1 MASIQYLSDRNLYF
15 DNRDGDHSL
24 ERITDDPTG
33 KPAAKYVNAG
43 KPIPRAVFD
52 LFKMVGPAE
61 DKDASTDQVEDK
73 SATTQP
79 AEDQSRRRVIGSA
92 NAQEVQEAQAEADA
106 TPVASITC
114 GAPTASGGACGINM
128 GDDGLCRYDS
138 HNQATGRT
146 AAG

>member
-1 MASIQYLSDRNLYF
+1 MASTEYLSDRNLYF

-33 KPAAKYVNAG
+33 KPASKYVNAG
-43 KPIPRAVFD
+43 KPIPRAVYD
-52 LFKMVGPAE
+52 LFKMEGPAE

-73 SATTQP
+73 SATSSG
-79 AEDQSRRRVIGSA
+79 EDQRRRRVIGSA
-92 NAQEVQEAQAEADA
+92 NSGEVQEAQAQADA

-114 GAPTASGGACGINM
+114 GAPTASGGACGIHL
-128 GDDGLCRYDS
+128 GDDGLWRYDS

>member
-1 MASIQYLSDRNLYF
+1 MASTEYLSDRNLYF

-33 KPAAKYVNAG
+33 KPASKYVNAG

-52 LFKMVGPAE
+52 LFKMEGPAE

-73 SATTQP
+73 SATSSG
-79 AEDQSRRRVIGSA
+79 EDQRRRRVIGSA
-92 NAQEVQEAQAEADA
+92 NSGEVQEAQAQAAA

-114 GAPTASGGACGINM
+114 GAPTASGGACGIHL

>member
-1 MASIQYLSDRNLYF
+1 MASTEYLSARNLYF

-33 KPAAKYVNAG
+33 KPASKYVNAG

-52 LFKMVGPAE
+52 LFKMEGPAE

-73 SATTQP
+73 SATSSG
-79 AEDQSRRRVIGSA
+79 EDQRRRRVIGSA
-92 NAQEVQEAQAEADA
+92 NSGEVQEAQAQADA

-114 GAPTASGGACGINM
+114 GAPTASGGACGIHL

-146 AAG
+146 AAE

>member
-1 MASIQYLSDRNLYF
+1 MASTEYLSDRNLYF

-33 KPAAKYVNAG
+33 KPASKYVNAG
-43 KPIPRAVFD
+43 QPIPRAVFD
-52 LFKMVGPAE
+52 LFKMEGPAE

-73 SATTQP
+73 SATSSG
-79 AEDQSRRRVIGSA
+79 EDQRRRRVIGSA
-92 NAQEVQEAQAEADA
+92 NSGEVQEAQAQADA

-114 GAPTASGGACGINM
+114 GAPTASGGACGIHL

>member
-1 MASIQYLSDRNLYF
+1 M
-15 DNRDGDHSL
+15 
-24 ERITDDPTG
+24 E
-33 KPAAKYVNAG
+33 
-43 KPIPRAVFD
+43 
-52 LFKMVGPAE
+52 GPAE

-73 SATTQP
+73 SATSSG
-79 AEDQSRRRVIGSA
+79 EDQRRRRVIGSA
-92 NAQEVQEAQAEADA
+92 NSGEVQEAQAQADA

-114 GAPTASGGACGINM
+114 GAPTASGGACGIHL

>member
-1 MASIQYLSDRNLYF
+1 MASTEYLSDRNLYF

-33 KPAAKYVNAG
+33 KPASKYVNAG

-52 LFKMVGPAE
+52 LFKMEGPAE

-73 SATTQP
+73 SATSSG
-79 AEDQSRRRVIGSA
+79 EDQRRRRVIGSA
-92 NAQEVQEAQAEADA
+92 NSGEVQEAQAQADA

-114 GAPTASGGACGINM
+114 GAPTASGGAGGIHL

>member
-1 MASIQYLSDRNLYF
+1 MASTEYLSDRNLYF

-33 KPAAKYVNAG
+33 KPASKYVNAG

-52 LFKMVGPAE
+52 LFKMEGPAE

-73 SATTQP
+73 SATSSG
-79 AEDQSRRRVIGSA
+79 EDQRRRRVIGSA
-92 NAQEVQEAQAEADA
+92 NSEEVQEAQAQADA

-114 GAPTASGGACGINM
+114 GAPTASGGACGIHL

>member
-1 MASIQYLSDRNLYF
+1 MASTEYLSDRNLYF

-33 KPAAKYVNAG
+33 KPASKYVNAG

-52 LFKMVGPAE
+52 LFKMAGPAE

-73 SATTQP
+73 SATSSS
-79 AEDQSRRRVIGSA
+79 EDQRRRRVIGSA
-92 NAQEVQEAQAEADA
+92 NSEEVQEAQAQADA

-114 GAPTASGGACGINM
+114 GAPTASGGACGIHL

>member
-1 MASIQYLSDRNLYF
+1 MASIEYLSDRNLYF

-33 KPAAKYVNAG
+33 KPAAKFVNAG

-52 LFKMVGPAE
+52 LFKMVAPAE
-61 DKDASTDQVEDK
+61 NKDASTDQVEDK
-73 SATTQP
+73 SVTTQP
-79 AEDQSRRRVIGSA
+79 TDDQRRRRVIGSA
-92 NAQEVQEAQAEADA
+92 NAEEVQAAQAAA
-106 TPVASITC
+106 AVTPVASITC
-114 GAPTASGGACGINM
+114 GAPTTLGGNCGIHL

-138 HNQATGRT
+138 HNRATGRT

>member
-1 MASIQYLSDRNLYF
+1 MASTEYLSDRNLYF

-33 KPAAKYVNAG
+33 KPASKYVNAG

-52 LFKMVGPAE
+52 LFKMEGPAE

-73 SATTQP
+73 SATSSG
-79 AEDQSRRRVIGSA
+79 EDQRRRRVIGSA
-92 NAQEVQEAQAEADA
+92 NSEEVQEAQAQADA

-114 GAPTASGGACGINM
+114 GAPTASGGACGIQL

>member
-1 MASIQYLSDRNLYF
+1 MASTEYISDRNLYF

-33 KPAAKYVNAG
+33 KPASKYVNAG

-52 LFKMVGPAE
+52 LFKMEGPAE
-61 DKDASTDQVEDK
+61 DKAASTDQVEDK
-73 SATTQP
+73 SATSSG
-79 AEDQSRRRVIGSA
+79 EDQRRRRVIGSA
-92 NAQEVQEAQAEADA
+92 NSGEVQEAQAQADA

-114 GAPTASGGACGINM
+114 GAPTASGGACGIHL

>member
-1 MASIQYLSDRNLYF
+1 MASTEYLSDRNLYF
-15 DNRDGDHSL
+15 DNLDGDHSL

-33 KPAAKYVNAG
+33 KPASKYVNAG

-52 LFKMVGPAE
+52 LFKMEGPAE

-73 SATTQP
+73 SATSSG
-79 AEDQSRRRVIGSA
+79 EDQRRRRVIGSA
-92 NAQEVQEAQAEADA
+92 NSGEVQEAQAQADA

-114 GAPTASGGACGINM
+114 GAPTASGGACGIHL

>member
-1 MASIQYLSDRNLYF
+1 MPSTEYLSDRNLYF

-33 KPAAKYVNAG
+33 KPASKYVNAG

-52 LFKMVGPAE
+52 LFKMEGPAE

-73 SATTQP
+73 SATSSG
-79 AEDQSRRRVIGSA
+79 EDQRRRRVIGSA
-92 NAQEVQEAQAEADA
+92 NSGEVQEAQAQADA

-114 GAPTASGGACGINM
+114 GAPTASGGACGIHL

>member
-1 MASIQYLSDRNLYF
+1 MASTEYLSDRNLYF

-33 KPAAKYVNAG
+33 KPASKYVNAG

-52 LFKMVGPAE
+52 LFKMEGPAE

-73 SATTQP
+73 SATSSG
-79 AEDQSRRRVIGSA
+79 EDQRRRRVIGSA
-92 NAQEVQEAQAEADA
+92 NSGEVQEAQAQADA

-114 GAPTASGGACGINM
+114 GAPTASGGACGIHL

>member
-1 MASIQYLSDRNLYF
+1 MASIEYLSDRNLYF

-33 KPAAKYVNAG
+33 KPASKYVNAG

-52 LFKMVGPAE
+52 LFKMEGPAE

-73 SATTQP
+73 SATSSG
-79 AEDQSRRRVIGSA
+79 EDQRRRRVIGSA
-92 NAQEVQEAQAEADA
+92 NSGEVQEAQAQADA

-114 GAPTASGGACGINM
+114 GAPTASGGACGIHL

>member
-79 AEDQSRRRVIGSA
+79 AGERRRRRVIGSA
-92 NAQEVQEAQAEADA
+92 NSEEVQEAQAEADT
-106 TPVASITC
+106 TPTASIAC
-114 GAPTASGGACGINM
+114 GAPTVSGGACAIHLGE
-128 GDDGLCRYDS
+128 DGLCRHDS
-138 HNQATGRT
+138 HNQATERT
-146 AAG
+146 AAE